1 MSTNFSL
8 KEGLLISLSVLT
20 VFVAYYLFYTFRVLP
35 NTHFGSISI
44 SNEKFEEL
52 DVLVQSH
59 LEAFEKEKIDLTVE
73 GKTIQTNFASLG
85 VSFDKNS
92 TVEKILANNKGF
104 NRKITALFA
113 PTKVTPQYQ
122 LDSNKFALQIEGLF
136 KDFESKPKDA
146 TITFKDGKFL
156 TVNEQ
161 EGSVIDRSELA
172 QAIRKKI
179 ENLSSTPIR
188 LSKISATPQ
197 VKAAQAQRAVDK
209 VNKLAGKRIVLT
221 FRQDS
226 WEISPKKL
234 IDLIMFYAQGEEEG
248 YVLKIDLFALP
259 IILDRLSL
267 ADSGESLLEIAIDKR
282 NLSDFI
288 ADVAVDVDSPTVD
301 ATAKFEGGRIVEFT
315 AARDGQKLDR
325 EKTMQLILEK
335 ISIEEEVQGEIAI
348 KLPVSVTTA
357 KIASQ
362 EINSLGIRE
371 LIGRGISYFAGSIP
385 NRIHNIALGS
395 ERVNGVIVKPGETF
409 SFNQNVGEVSAKTG
423 YKQAYVIS
431 AGRTILD
438 DGGGICQVSTT
449 IFRSALNAGLPITA
463 RTAHAYRVG
472 YYEQRGFQAGLDATV
487 WAPAVDLQFK
497 NDTENY
503 ILVQA
508 IVDKSRAKLQVD
520 IYGAAD
526 GRRVIMTEPSLS
538 NQKPAPPDKYQDD
551 PSLPKGTIKQAD
563 FAAPGG
569 TSVFARKVYKGDE
582 LIIDESY
589 RSNYR
594 PWQAVYLVG
603 TGG

>member
-8 KEGLLISLSVLT
+8 KKGLLTSLSVLT

-44 SNEKFEEL
+44 SNKKFAEL
-52 DVLVQSH
+52 DALVQSH

-85 VSFDKNS
+85 ISFDKNS
-92 TVEKILANNKGF
+92 TVEKILASNKGF

-122 LDSNKFALQIEGLF
+122 LDSNKFALQIEDLF
-136 KDFESKPKDA
+136 KDFESKPLDA

-161 EGSVIDRSELA
+161 EGSVIDKSELA
-172 QAIRKKI
+172 RAIRKKI
-179 ENLSSTPIR
+179 ENLSSAPIR

-197 VKAAQAQRAVDK
+197 IKAAQAQRAVDK

-234 IDLIMFYAQGEEEG
+234 IDLIMFYPQGEEEG

-267 ADSGESLLEIAIDKR
+267 ADSGESLLEVAIDKG

-315 AARDGQKLDR
+315 AARDGQRLDR

-335 ISIEEEVQGEIAI
+335 ISINEEVQGEIAI

-362 EINSLGIRE
+362 EINSLGIRQ

-395 ERVNGVIVKPGETF
+395 ERVNGVIIKPGETF

-449 IFRSALNAGLPITA
+449 IFRAALNAGLPITA

-472 YYEQRGFQAGLDATV
+472 YYEQRGFKAGLDATV
-487 WAPAVDLQFK
+487 WAPAVDLKFK

-520 IYGAAD
+520 IYGTAD

-569 TSVFARKVYKGDE
+569 TSVFARKVYKGNE
-582 LIIDESY
+582 LIIDESF

-594 PWQAVYLVG
+594 PWQAIYLVG

>member
-8 KEGLLISLSVLT
+8 KKGLLTSLSVLT

-44 SNEKFEEL
+44 SNKKFAEL
-52 DVLVQSH
+52 DALVQSH

-85 VSFDKNS
+85 ISFDKNS
-92 TVEKILANNKGF
+92 TVEKILASNKGF

-122 LDSNKFALQIEGLF
+122 LDSNKFALQIGDLF
-136 KDFESKPKDA
+136 KDFESKPQDA

-161 EGSVIDRSELA
+161 EGSVIDKSELA
-172 QAIRKKI
+172 RAIRKKI
-179 ENLSSTPIR
+179 ENLSSAPIR

-197 VKAAQAQRAVDK
+197 IKAAQAQRAVDK

-234 IDLIMFYAQGEEEG
+234 IDLIMFYPQGEEEG

-259 IILDRLSL
+259 IILDRFSL
-267 ADSGESLLEIAIDKR
+267 ADSGESLLEVAIDKG

-335 ISIEEEVQGEIAI
+335 ISINEEVQGEIAI

-362 EINSLGIRE
+362 EINSLGIRQ

-395 ERVNGVIVKPGETF
+395 ERVNGVIIKPGETF

-449 IFRSALNAGLPITA
+449 IFRAALNAGLPITA

-472 YYEQRGFQAGLDATV
+472 YYEQRGFKAGLDATV
-487 WAPAVDLQFK
+487 WAPAVDLKFK

-520 IYGAAD
+520 IYGTAD

-569 TSVFARKVYKGDE
+569 TSVFARKVYKGNE
-582 LIIDESY
+582 LIIDESF

-594 PWQAVYLVG
+594 PWQAIYLVG